1 MKLLIIKSM
10 EKLLLFLSGSV
21 FLLSF
26 AAVPA
31 LASGAR
37 INSGDTAWMIV
48 ATAFVMLMT
57 PAGLALFYGGMSR
70 SKNVLNTMAMSI
82 AAYCVAS
89 VIWIFWGYSLA
100 FGPDVYGIIGN
111 TSNFFMD
118 GIGVNTVSGSIPTY
132 VFVMFQMTF
141 AAITIALASGSVI
154 GRMKFSSWLLFS
166 ILWLTFVYSPVAHWV
181 WGGGWLSKLGVLDFA
196 GGTVVHINAGVA
208 GLVLALFLGKREGY
222 GKTVMMPSSIVL
234 TALGAILLWFGW
246 FGFNA
251 GSELAANGLAA
262 SAFLATNTA
271 TAVAA
276 MTWMLVEWM
285 VVGKP
290 TVLGISSGAVAG
302 LVAITPAAGFVNPM
316 GSMIIGVG
324 AGIIGYLGAT
334 IIKNRLG
341 YDDSLDAFGIHG
353 LCGIWGAL
361 ATGLLADP
369 AIGGYA
375 GLFYGN
381 PKQLLIQLTAVV
393 SIIIFNVVFTIII
406 VKIVSMLTG
415 GIRVSRSDEME
426 GMDSST
432 HGERAFEI

>member
-1 MKLLIIKSM
+1 MKGMGKLLPIFGSII
-10 EKLLLFLSGSV
+10 LLPL
-21 FLLSF
+21 
-26 AAVPA
+26 AADPA
-31 LASGAR
+31 LASGAH

-70 SKNVLNTMAMSI
+70 SKNMLNTIAMSM
-82 AAYCVAS
+82 AAYCIAS

-100 FGPDVYGIIGN
+100 FGPDISGIIGN
-111 TSNFFMD
+111 TSNFFMN
-118 GIGVNTVSGSIPTY
+118 GIGVNSVSGTIPTY

-141 AAITIALASGSVI
+141 AAITLALASGSIV

-166 ILWLTFVYSPVAHWV
+166 VIWLTFVYSPIAHWV

-196 GGTVVHINAGVA
+196 GGTVVHINAGVS
-208 GLVLALFLGKREGY
+208 GLILALFLGKRKGY
-222 GKTVMMPSSIVL
+222 GKTAMMPSSIVL

-262 SAFLATNTA
+262 SAFLVTNVA
-271 TAVAA
+271 AAVAA
-276 MTWMLVEWM
+276 LTWMFVEWI

-316 GSMIIGVG
+316 GSIIIGIG

-334 IIKNRLG
+334 VIKNRLK
-341 YDDSLDAFGIHG
+341 YDDSLDAFGIHA

-369 AIGGYA
+369 AIGGSS

-381 PKQLLIQLTAVV
+381 PKQLLIQFIAVV
-393 SIIIFNVVFTIII
+393 SVIVFNVVVTVII
-406 VKIVSMLTG
+406 VKIVSMITG
-415 GIRVSRSDEME
+415 GIRVSQSDEME
-426 GMDSST
+426 GMDSAT
-432 HGERAFEI
+432 HSERAFEI